1 MSKTI
6 IFSYNEQTS
15 AYIAFFYDN
24 HRVFDSKTLTHTEF
38 EGLSQIIDF
47 AHVPQEFN
55 AEELSSKV
63 SELYF
68 DTENTGE
75 ETNFEIMLHKLVTQ
89 I

>member
-1 MSKTI
+1 MPKTI
-6 IFSYNEQTS
+6 TFSYNEQTS
-15 AYIAFFYDN
+15 AYIAFFYND

-47 AHVPQEFN
+47 AHVPQEFD
-55 AEELSSKV
+55 AEELYNHV

-68 DTENTGE
+68 DTENAGE
-75 ETNFEIMLHKLVTQ
+75 ETNFEIMLQKLVTQ